1 MREVCDGQNLW
12 QWSRQEIRRNVLLRS
27 TIPPKQIIMINEFK
41 YGQTWKIWRSP
52 LSLSLYSTFNYD
64 FLRLMSKQSYNK
76 HFTWVLYHKNFT
88 EAILKVDLL
97 IAETFNTTSH
107 IFITNLAF
115 SVQNL
120 STVSSKVTDL
130 LKIPPI
136 PFMPGPPLKYLKY
149 FFPAPALFYTNA
161 LFYAIFSYLLNLRVW
176 KCFFFFDFYSKK

>member
-1 MREVCDGQNLW
+1 
-12 QWSRQEIRRNVLLRS
+12 
-27 TIPPKQIIMINEFK
+27 MINEFK
-41 YGQTWKIWRSP
+41 YGQTWHIWRSL

-88 EAILKVDLL
+88 EAILKVDLF

-107 IFITNLAF
+107 IFITNLVF

-120 STVSSKVTDL
+120 STVSSKVIDL

-149 FFPAPALFYTNA
+149 FFPSPRSILDQRSVLCN
-161 LFYAIFSYLLNLRVW
+161 IFIFTYFASV
-176 KCFFFFDFYSKK
+176 KMCGFFFDFYSRK